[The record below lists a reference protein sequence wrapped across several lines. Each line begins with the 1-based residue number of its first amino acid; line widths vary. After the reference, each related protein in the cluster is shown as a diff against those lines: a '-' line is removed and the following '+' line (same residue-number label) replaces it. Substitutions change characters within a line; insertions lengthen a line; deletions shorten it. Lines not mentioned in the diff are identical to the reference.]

1 MEVGVN
7 KLLSFI
13 KAGDKRKVSS
23 AAHKTHICYATT
35 QVYLGHLQR
44 NLIINNEWA
53 CPCFRVGSFNLDH
66 TFTGRKLY
74 HIYCSGAPS
83 VHKPILCGALF
94 MNVRS
99 CDVTVSCPIF
109 QNDCLHCTM
118 FSLMITEINS

>member
-66 TFTGRKLY
+66 TFTGRAAVAQELIYQAQTIPYILQWCPEHTQTYPLWSFIYQCEKL
-74 HIYCSGAPS
+74 
-83 VHKPILCGALF
+83 
-94 MNVRS
+94 
-99 CDVTVSCPIF
+99 
-109 QNDCLHCTM
+109 
-118 FSLMITEINS
+118 